1 MASNYPLSAAAP
13 PKRPAFGLPHV
24 VMIALVLA
32 GGGVL
37 AYLEYAPHKPAAQAP
52 LTPEARAYIGNLK
65 LSDVGMKAAKNYFSQ
80 VVVEIAGNI
89 TNAGDRN
96 LDTVEI
102 YCVFKDSYGQTTLRQ
117 RVPIVST
124 QIVNG
129 KPGGLKPGETKS
141 FRLPFDN
148 LPESWNQK
156 MPQLVIASVKF
167 N

>member
-1 MASNYPLSAAAP
+1 MGSNSPLSAAAQ
-13 PKRPAFGLPHV
+13 PKRHAFGLPQIV
-24 VMIALVLA
+24 LVALVLA
-32 GGGVL
+32 GAGVV
-37 AYLEYAPHKPAAQAP
+37 AYLELAPRKPAAEAP

-96 LDTVEI
+96 LDTVEL
-102 YCVFKDSYGQTTLRQ
+102 YCVFFDYNNQPALRQ
-117 RVPIVST
+117 RVAIVSS
-124 QIVNG
+124 
-129 KPGGLKPGETKS
+129 KMGGLKPGETKS

-148 LPESWNQK
+148 TPESWNQS
-156 MPQLVIASVKF
+156 MPQLVIAAVKF

>member
-1 MASNYPLSAAAP
+1 VAGNYPLSAAAP
-13 PKRPAFGLPHV
+13 PKRHALGLPHV
-24 VMIALVLA
+24 VMIALVIA

-37 AYLEYAPHKPAAQAP
+37 AYLEYAPHKPATEAP
-52 LTPEARAYIGNLK
+52 LTPDARAYIGNLK

-80 VVVEIAGNI
+80 MVVEIAGNI

-102 YCVFKDSYGQTTLRQ
+102 YCVFNDYYGQTTLRQ
-117 RVPIVST
+117 RVPIVSA
-124 QIVNG
+124 
-129 KPGGLKPGETKS
+129 KMGGLKPGETKS

-148 LPESWNQK
+148 LPESWNQN
-156 MPQLVIASVKF
+156 MPQLVIAAVKF

>member
-1 MASNYPLSAAAP
+1 VASNLPLSAAAP
-13 PKRPAFGLPHV
+13 RKRQVLGLPLIV
-24 VMIALVLA
+24 LIALVIA
-32 GGGVL
+32 GGGIV
-37 AYLEYAPHKPAAQAP
+37 AYLEFAPHKPAADAP
-52 LTPEARAYIGNLK
+52 LTPEARAYVGNLK
-65 LSDVGMKAAKNYFSQ
+65 LGDVGMKAAKNYFSQ

-102 YCVFKDSYGQTTLRQ
+102 NCVFQDYSGKPALRQ
-117 RVPIVST
+117 RVPIVNT
-124 QIVNG
+124 
-129 KPGGLKPGETKS
+129 KMGGLKPGETKS

-148 LPESWNQK
+148 LPDSWNQA

>member
-13 PKRPAFGLPHV
+13 PKRQAFGVPHIV
-24 VMIALVLA
+24 LIALVLA
-32 GGGVL
+32 GAGVI
-37 AYLEYAPHKPAAQAP
+37 AYLEYAPQKRAAEAP
-52 LTPEARAYIGNLK
+52 LTLEARAYVGNLR
-65 LSDVGMKAAKNYFSQ
+65 LGDVGMKAAKNYFSQ
-80 VVVEIAGNI
+80 MVVEIAGNI

-102 YCVFKDSYGQTTLRQ
+102 YCVFQNGYGQMALRQ
-117 RVPIVST
+117 RVPIV
-124 QIVNG
+124 NP
-129 KPGGLKPGETKS
+129 KMGGLKPGETKS

-148 LPESWNQK
+148 LPESWNQQ

>member
-1 MASNYPLSAAAP
+1 
-13 PKRPAFGLPHV
+13 
-24 VMIALVLA
+24 MIALVLA

-37 AYLEYAPHKPAAQAP
+37 AYLEYAPHKPAAEAP

-102 YCVFKDSYGQTTLRQ
+102 YCVFTDYYGKTTLRQ
-117 RVPIVST
+117 RVPIVSA
-124 QIVNG
+124 
-129 KPGGLKPGETKS
+129 KMGGLKPGETKS

-148 LPESWNQK
+148 LPDSWNQG

>member
-1 MASNYPLSAAAP
+1 VASNYPLSAAAP

-37 AYLEYAPHKPAAQAP
+37 AYLEYAPHKPAAEAP
-52 LTPEARAYIGNLK
+52 LTPEARAYIGSLK

-102 YCVFKDSYGQTTLRQ
+102 YCVFNDYYGKPTLRQ
-117 RVPIVST
+117 RVPIVSE
-124 QIVNG
+124 
-129 KPGGLKPGETKS
+129 KMGGLKPGETKS

-148 LPESWNQK
+148 LPESWNQN

>member
-1 MASNYPLSAAAP
+1 VASNYPLSAAAP

-24 VMIALVLA
+24 VMIALILA

-37 AYLEYAPHKPAAQAP
+37 AYLEYAPHKPAAEAP

-80 VVVEIAGNI
+80 MVVEIAGNI
-89 TNAGDRN
+89 TNAGDRS

-102 YCVFKDSYGQTTLRQ
+102 YCVFNDYYGKPTLRQ
-117 RVPIVST
+117 RVPIVSE
-124 QIVNG
+124 
-129 KPGGLKPGETKS
+129 KMGGLKPGETKS
-141 FRLPFDN
+141 FRLPFDS
-148 LPESWNQK
+148 LPESWNQN

>member
-1 MASNYPLSAAAP
+1 MASDFPLSAAAP
-13 PKRPAFGLPHV
+13 PKRQGFGLPQI

-32 GGGVL
+32 GAGVF
-37 AYLEYAPHKPAAQAP
+37 AYLELAPHKPAAEAP
-52 LTPEARAYIGNLK
+52 LTPEARAYIKNLK

-80 VVVEIAGNI
+80 MVVEIAGNI

-102 YCVFKDSYGQTTLRQ
+102 YCVFYDYYGQTALRQ
-117 RVPIVST
+117 RVAIVAP
-124 QIVNG
+124 
-129 KPGGLKPGETKS
+129 KMGGLKPGETKS

-148 LPESWNQK
+148 TPEGWNQM

>member
-1 MASNYPLSAAAP
+1 MASNYPLSAAVP
-13 PKRPAFGLPHV
+13 RKRQAFGLPQIV
-24 VMIALVLA
+24 LIALVLA
-32 GGGVL
+32 GGGVV
-37 AYLEYAPHKPAAQAP
+37 AYLELAPHKPAAEAP

-80 VVVEIAGNI
+80 MVVEIGGNI

-102 YCVFKDSYGQTTLRQ
+102 YCVFYDYYNQVTLRQ
-117 RVPIVST
+117 RVAIVSP
-124 QIVNG
+124 
-129 KPGGLKPGETKS
+129 KMGGLKPGATKN

-148 LPESWNQK
+148 LPESWNQM
-156 MPQLVIASVKF
+156 MPQLVIAAVKF

>member
-1 MASNYPLSAAAP
+1 VASEFPLSAAALR
-13 PKRPAFGLPHV
+13 KRPAFGLPQIV
-24 VMIALVLA
+24 LIALVLA
-32 GGGVL
+32 GGGVI
-37 AYLEYAPHKPAAQAP
+37 AYLELAPHKPAADAP
-52 LTPEARAYIGNLK
+52 LTPEARAYVGNLK
-65 LSDVGMKAAKNYFSQ
+65 LGDVGMKAAKNYFSQ
-80 VVVEIAGNI
+80 MVVEIAGNI

-102 YCVFKDSYGQTTLRQ
+102 YCVFNDYYDQVTLRQ
-117 RVPIVST
+117 RVPIVNS
-124 QIVNG
+124 
-129 KPGGLKPGETKS
+129 KMGGLKPGETKS